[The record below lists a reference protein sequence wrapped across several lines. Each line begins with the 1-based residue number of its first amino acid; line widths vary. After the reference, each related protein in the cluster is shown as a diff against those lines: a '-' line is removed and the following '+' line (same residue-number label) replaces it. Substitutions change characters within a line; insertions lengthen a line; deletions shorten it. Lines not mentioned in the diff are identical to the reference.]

1 MVSDILIVKSAVL
14 FLFHFDNEI
23 GSFLQMTCWPVKK
36 KKKWNINLGGIT
48 STDFSLKLASLLW
61 YQTWN
66 NTVFFVWLP

>member
-36 KKKWNINLGGIT
+36 KKNEILI
-48 STDFSLKLASLLW
+48 
-61 YQTWN
+61 
-66 NTVFFVWLP
+66 